1 MLNIELYYFPP
12 YSPNLNPIER
22 LWKVMNEK
30 VRNNRY
36 FTSPKGFREEIRR
49 FFNEILPKL
58 AGTLAY
64 RINNAEKCN
73 LKYGEYRSA
82 WFEAILFPP
91 QNIKVFNVTGSRLS
105 LL

>member
-49 FFNEILPKL
+49 FFNEILPEL

-64 RINNAEKCN
+64 RINNAEN
-73 LKYGEYRSA
+73 A
-82 WFEAILFPP
+82 
-91 QNIKVFNVTGSRLS
+91 T
-105 LL
+105 